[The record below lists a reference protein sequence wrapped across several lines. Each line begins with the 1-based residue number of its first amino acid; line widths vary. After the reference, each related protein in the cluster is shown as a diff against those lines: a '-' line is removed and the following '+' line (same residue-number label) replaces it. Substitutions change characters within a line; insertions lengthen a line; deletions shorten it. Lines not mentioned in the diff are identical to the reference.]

1 MDIIRC
7 IDGSIAERINL
18 RVVLLSSSCDVNCL
32 LDKNYTKKK
41 LCDNDGGSLVS
52 DD

>member
-18 RVVLLSSSCDVNCL
+18 KVVLLSSSCVNCL
-32 LDKNYTKKK
+32 LDKNHTKQK